1 MKLNNKKLAGK
12 SILFLFA
19 QFLFL
24 IPIQSQILID
34 TTLSSYENG
43 TTASNCPG
51 PLCEITLP
59 GIKVNQVK
67 DYEIPILETPDN
79 IYVSNIFGSC
89 IEITN
94 NNSVTNVNN
103 IVTVTVNERCPSGAS
118 YISFVVNAEKS
129 GFTPEQHKYVVPV
142 LRDTIKIAL
151 VLDISGSMG
160 LLVQGDTKTRIE
172 SLKEAVMGLVF
183 KLEELQQ
190 GMGDS
195 LAMTYFSSAII
206 QPNAPIDSG
215 FIVIDNTDLDY
226 NNHSST
232 KVYNDLDPRTP
243 LQMTALGEGL
253 IDAKK
258 KLDLDNSQ
266 NLKRMVFLFTDGL
279 QNYGNQLK
287 SDGLTFYQSD
297 DSLNNYQ
304 LNPND
309 SIYYFPVATWGAGT
323 GPELFTQIVDANK
336 GEVVFASPYS
346 DLETWFNNQLVN
358 MLEGGSP
365 QIITEKKANS
375 INGPVNYKFNIN
387 DNIQSLLIELKST
400 SDVSMKILKDGVDIT
415 SKGRVKN
422 FNDYNLVSFHFPIIN
437 QPIIKSG
444 GEWEL
449 VLSGESEKPYFISV
463 IADDHFMNYDC
474 SLNQSIYTIGETML
488 FNVDLSYREKPI
500 TTSGNSL
507 TAIVLKPGNDLGHL
521 LSTFETPGSDNVV
534 DMDSDANQK
543 FNNLLANDIDF
554 YNALLPSE
562 QIIELTDN
570 GNGNFTGSFNSTEL
584 AGIYNV
590 IYLIKAN
597 TENHGKIERTKSLST
612 LFVFGN
618 MVEEEPEVVDDAP
631 KPGSGIPDK
640 YMVLKIRPKNK
651 FGYFMGPGFKSKIK
665 VKSKSQA
672 VKTNKTASIK
682 QDDPIKEPYL
692 MEIKDNLDGSYF
704 LYIANITDT
713 DKWDFNITVRDEV
726 LYNYS
731 KPLPVWIY
739 ILLFIF
745 ILMIYLAKKSKR
757 NKTLAWILTIVWL
770 LIIILHYLGYLNI
783 F

>member
-1 MKLNNKKLAGK
+1 MKIKLKWQISKYAFLL
-12 SILFLFA
+12 ILATACVFQLQA
-19 QFLFL
+19 QM
-24 IPIQSQILID
+24 ISQD
-34 TTLSSYENG
+34 PADYPSG
-43 TTASNCPG
+43 TTFSNCPG

-59 GIKVNQVK
+59 GIKANQVK

-79 IYVSNIFGSC
+79 IYVSNIYGSC

-94 NNSVTNVNN
+94 NNSVTNADN

-129 GFTPEQHKYVVPV
+129 GFTPEQHKYVVPI

-195 LAMTYFSSAII
+195 LAMTYFSSTII

-215 FIVIDNTDLDY
+215 FIVIDNTDFDY

-232 KVYNDLDPRTP
+232 KVYNDLDPRAQ

-253 IDAKK
+253 IDAKN
-258 KLDLDNSQ
+258 KLDLDDSE

-287 SDGLTFYQSD
+287 TDGLTFYHGD

-304 LNPND
+304 SNPKD

-323 GPELFTQIVDANK
+323 GPELFEQIVDANK

-346 DLETWFNNQLVN
+346 DLETWFNTQFVN

-375 INGPVNYKFNIN
+375 VHNPVNYKFNLN
-387 DNIQSLLIELKST
+387 DNIQSLLIEIKSA
-400 SDVSMKILKDGVDIT
+400 SDVNMKIIKDGIDLT
-415 SKGRVKN
+415 SKARVKN
-422 FNDYNLVSFHFPIIN
+422 YKDYNLISFHFPIIN

-449 VLSGESEKPYFISV
+449 ILNGESEKTYFISV
-463 IADDHFMNYDC
+463 IADDHFTNYDC
-474 SLNQSIYTIGETML
+474 SLNKPMYTVGETML
-488 FNVDLSYREKPI
+488 FNIDLSHRDKPI
-500 TTSGNSL
+500 STPGNSV

-521 LSTFETPGSDNVV
+521 LSTFETPVSDNFI
-534 DMDSDANQK
+534 DMDSEANQK
-543 FNNLLANDIDF
+543 FNNLLSYDIAF
-554 YNALLPSE
+554 YNALLPNE

-590 IYLIKAN
+590 VYLIKAN

-618 MVEEEPEVVDDAP
+618 MVEEEPEVVDNAP
-631 KPGSGIPDK
+631 KPGSGNPNN

-665 VKSKSQA
+665 VNSKSQV
-672 VKTNKTASIK
+672 VKTHKAESIK
-682 QDDPIKEPYL
+682 QDNNIKEPYL

-704 LYIANITDT
+704 LYIANITDSE
-713 DKWDFNITVRDEV
+713 KWDFNITVRDEI
-726 LYNYS
+726 LYNYA
-731 KPLPVWIY
+731 KTLPVWVY
-739 ILLFIF
+739 ILLLVF
-745 ILMIYLAKKSKR
+745 ILLIYLVKKSKR
-757 NKTLAWILTIVWL
+757 NKTIAWILTIVWF
-770 LIIILHYLGYLNI
+770 LIIVVHYLGFLNLL
-783 F
+783 

>member
-1 MKLNNKKLAGK
+1 MKIKLKWQISKYAFLL
-12 SILFLFA
+12 ILATACVFQLQA
-19 QFLFL
+19 QM
-24 IPIQSQILID
+24 ISQD
-34 TTLSSYENG
+34 PADYPSG
-43 TTASNCPG
+43 TIFSNCPG
-51 PLCEITLP
+51 PLCEIIFP
-59 GIKVNQVK
+59 GIKANQVK

-94 NNSVTNVNN
+94 NNSVTNADN

-129 GFTPEQHKYVVPV
+129 GFTPEQHKYVVPI

-190 GMGDS
+190 GMEDS
-195 LAMTYFSSAII
+195 LAMTYFSSTII

-232 KVYNDLDPRTP
+232 KVHNDLDPRNQ

-253 IDAKK
+253 IDAKN
-258 KLDLDNSQ
+258 KLDLDDSE

-279 QNYGNQLK
+279 QNYGNRLK
-287 SDGLTFYQSD
+287 TDGLTFYHGD

-304 LNPND
+304 SNPKD

-323 GPELFTQIVDANK
+323 GPELFEQIVDANK

-346 DLETWFNNQLVN
+346 DLETWFNTQLVN

-365 QIITEKKANS
+365 QVITEKKANS
-375 INGPVNYKFNIN
+375 IHNPVNYKFDLN
-387 DNIQSLLIELKST
+387 DNIQSLLIEIKSA
-400 SDVSMKILKDGVDIT
+400 SDVNMKIIKDGIDLT
-415 SKGRVKN
+415 SKARVKN
-422 FNDYNLVSFHFPIIN
+422 YKDYNLISFHFPIIN

-449 VLSGESEKPYFISV
+449 ILNGESEKSYFISV
-463 IADDHFMNYDC
+463 IADDHFTNYDC
-474 SLNQSIYTIGETML
+474 SLNKPMYTVGETML
-488 FNVDLSYREKPI
+488 FNVDLSYRDKPI
-500 TTSGNSL
+500 TTPGNSV

-521 LSTFETPGSDNVV
+521 LSTFETPDLDNVI
-534 DMDSDANQK
+534 DMDSEANQK
-543 FNNLLANDIDF
+543 FNNLLSNDIAF
-554 YNALLPSE
+554 YNALLPNE

-590 IYLIKAN
+590 VYLIKAN

-618 MVEEEPEVVDDAP
+618 MVEEEPEVVDNAP
-631 KPGSGIPDK
+631 KPGSGNPNN

-651 FGYFMGPGFKSKIK
+651 YGYFMGPGFKSKIYIN
-665 VKSKSQA
+665 SKSQA
-672 VKTNKTASIK
+672 VKTHKAESIK
-682 QDDPIKEPYL
+682 QDNNIKEPYL

-704 LYIANITDT
+704 LYIANITDSE
-713 DKWDFNITVRDEV
+713 KWDFNITVRDEI
-726 LYNYS
+726 LYDYA
-731 KPLPVWIY
+731 KTLPVWVY
-739 ILLFIF
+739 ILLLVF
-745 ILMIYLAKKSKR
+745 ILLIYLVKKSKR
-757 NKTLAWILTIVWL
+757 NKTIAWILTIVWF
-770 LIIILHYLGYLNI
+770 LIIVLHYLGYLNL